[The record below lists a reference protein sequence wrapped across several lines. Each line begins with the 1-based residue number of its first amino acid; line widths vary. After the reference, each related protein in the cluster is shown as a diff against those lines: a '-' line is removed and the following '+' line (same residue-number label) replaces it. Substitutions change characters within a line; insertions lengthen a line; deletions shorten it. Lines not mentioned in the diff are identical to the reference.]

1 MEFARRHAERG
12 SHSQRPVRHA
22 ELYYTPIA
30 RDRSNEQLAPPRA
43 YPAPRRLMP
52 QDLVGPPGC
61 PYRWRYRCPGRT
73 TTPQTRPSL
82 LNKTI
87 SGFMIAQ
94 GVRADAV
101 ENGKIDTLV
110 TQWTRSSPPRSPQQP
125 RCSASSSPPVL
136 PSAMSQR
143 VHRRLCYQGRPHR
156 GQDCGPRALTCE
168 ALRSELAGP
177 GAAACSIE
185 QAPLY
190 PVLKARLNIIVT
202 STYHAVLVS

>member
-52 QDLVGPPGC
+52 QELVGPPGC

-110 TQWTRSSPPRSPQQP
+110 TQWKKFTTEKPPTATLLSEFIAA
-125 RCSASSSPPVL
+125 CATKCDVSASSSPTVL
-136 PSAMSQR
+136 PRASTSR
-143 VHRRLCYQGRPHR
+143 PRLR
-156 GQDCGPRALTCE
+156 T
-168 ALRSELAGP
+168 S
-177 GAAACSIE
+177 CSD
-185 QAPLY
+185 L
-190 PVLKARLNIIVT
+190 
-202 STYHAVLVS
+202 